1 MKQESCRLMTTPSSA
16 VNRFLLELNSNPLL
30 QRTISQANPDEILS
44 LCQERG
50 VYVNGELL
58 RQFLSQLATEESS
71 DVELS
76 LEQLEDVDGG
86 LGVADLMVSGAVLAV
101 VASNAGGLM
110 SQAQA
115 AVNIDADGPV
125 ATLATDATIA
135 GQVSTLESL
144 GIEVVVGDP
153 SIEGASAAW
162 DAASR
167 TMTISSETMQK
178 GSGAVLQAINHEAVH
193 VAQSCKAG
201 GVGSAGAALGIGT
214 SGEAALALQHEVY
227 EGVSEEE
234 KQMELE
240 AYTLT
245 NQAGAGVDAAV
256 RHCSA

>member
-1 MKQESCRLMTTPSSA
+1 MTTTFSTPSGA
-16 VNRFLLELNSNPLL
+16 VNKFLFELSSDPLL
-30 QRTISQANPDEILS
+30 QRTVSQAKPDEILL

-58 RQFLSQLATEESS
+58 RQFLTQLETEESS
-71 DVELS
+71 DIELS

-86 LGVADLMVSGAVLAV
+86 LGVADFMVSGAVLAV

-115 AVNIDADGPV
+115 AANIEADGPV
-125 ATLATDATIA
+125 ATLNADATIA

-144 GIEVVVGDP
+144 GIEIVVGNP
-153 SIEGASAAW
+153 SIDGASAEW
-162 DAASR
+162 DAGSR
-167 TMTISSETMQK
+167 TMTISSATMQQ
-178 GSGAVLQAINHEAVH
+178 GAGAVLQAMNHEAVH

-201 GVGSAGAALGIGT
+201 GVGTAGKALGIGT
-214 SGEAALALQHEVY
+214 SGAAAQALQHEVY
-227 EGVSEEE
+227 ESVSEEE

-245 NQAGAGVDAAV
+245 NQVGAGINAAV
-256 RHCSA
+256 EHCST

>member
-1 MKQESCRLMTTPSSA
+1 MTTTFSTPSGA
-16 VNRFLLELNSNPLL
+16 VNKFLLELNSDPLL

-58 RQFLSQLATEESS
+58 RQFLGQLATEESS

-86 LGVADLMVSGAVLAV
+86 LGVADVMVSGAVLAV

-125 ATLATDATIA
+125 ATLTTDATIA

-153 SIEGASAAW
+153 SINGASAEW

-167 TMTISSETMQK
+167 TMTISSETMQQ
-178 GSGAVLQAINHEAVH
+178 GSGAVLQAMNHEAVH
-193 VAQSCKAG
+193 VAQSCNAG

-245 NQAGAGVDAAV
+245 NQTGAGINAAV
-256 RHCSA
+256 DHCST

>member
-1 MKQESCRLMTTPSSA
+1 MTTTFSTPSGA
-16 VNRFLLELNSNPLL
+16 VNKFLLELNSDPLL

-58 RQFLSQLATEESS
+58 RQFLGQLATEESS

-86 LGVADLMVSGAVLAV
+86 LGVADVMVSGAVLAV

-115 AVNIDADGPV
+115 ALNIDDEGPL
-125 ATLATDATIA
+125 ATLTADATIA
-135 GQVSTLESL
+135 GQVSTLERL
-144 GIEVVVGDP
+144 GIEIVIGNP
-153 SIEGASAAW
+153 SIDGASAEW

-167 TMTISSETMQK
+167 TMTISSATMQQ
-178 GSGAVLQAINHEAVH
+178 GAGAVLQAMNHEAVH

-201 GVGSAGAALGIGT
+201 GVGTAGKALGIGT
-214 SGEAALALQHEVY
+214 SGAAAQALQHEVY
-227 EGVSEEE
+227 ESVSREE
-234 KQMELE
+234 KQLELE

-245 NQAGAGVDAAV
+245 NQTGAGINAAV
-256 RHCSA
+256 DHCST

>member
-1 MKQESCRLMTTPSSA
+1 MTTTFSTPSGA
-16 VNRFLLELNSNPLL
+16 VNKFLLELNSDPLL

-58 RQFLSQLATEESS
+58 RQFLGQLATEESS

-86 LGVADLMVSGAVLAV
+86 LGVADVMVSGAVLAV

-125 ATLATDATIA
+125 ATLTTDATIA

-144 GIEVVVGDP
+144 GIEVVAGDP

-193 VAQSCKAG
+193 VAQSCNAG

-245 NQAGAGVDAAV
+245 KQTGAGINAAV
-256 RHCSA
+256 DHCST